1 MSEEQS
7 FRKAAVG
14 GFHRKDVIDY
24 IEQLLIEQ
32 AACQKALAEK
42 DAQIAALKE
51 QVAALEQKI
60 AGMESDREAAPAIT
74 GADEPEEVLKKVDRL
89 LKCYLGADTAAE
101 PGAEE

>member
-32 AACQKALAEK
+32 AACRKELAEK
-42 DAQIAALKE
+42 DEQIAALKNR
-51 QVAALEQKI
+51 VAALE
-60 AGMESDREAAPAIT
+60 AERETLPHVIT
-74 GADEPEEVLKKVDRL
+74 GEEDPDEVLRKVDQL
-89 LKCYLGADTAAE
+89 LKNYLGAE
-101 PGAEE
+101 AEE